1 MPPSMILVLTRPLPA
16 HWPSHSDDAYPG
28 GLVGRTARLF
38 AVPHTAEAPACFD
51 DFYAEFHPRVHRY
64 ALTCFGPAYADEI
77 AQEVLAR
84 ALAAFDEFDVERDPW
99 PWFAVVTR
107 NFGRTLVGRLQ
118 RCLLVQDQVFES
130 VAADVWGD
138 PVRSLEDAE
147 RQRQIAEALA
157 SLTVSQRRVLLLR
170 LEEGLGFDVIG
181 QLLGCS
187 ENAVRQQLHKARVA
201 FSAKFEAC
209 GGRAHGLVPIGAFA
223 SLRRLFRRPDSHL
236 ATAGASG
243 LCAVVASVT
252 LGVGLGLV
260 PSPWGAEA
268 LATTTLPSQPAAAAA
283 LLHASVDSMRTPVVA
298 AEPAAPSVV
307 HAVAA
312 EPQVA
317 LAEGPA
323 RVDVNVGSSPF
334 DQGEYAT
341 LSASVATPAG
351 VVRYEA
357 KVRREAGL
365 SVVCL
370 SGAVTCR

>member
-1 MPPSMILVLTRPLPA
+1 
-16 HWPSHSDDAYPG
+16 
-28 GLVGRTARLF
+28 VGRTARLL
-38 AVPHTAEAPACFD
+38 AVPHDVEAPACFA

-64 ALTCFGPAYADEI
+64 ALACFGPTYADEI
-77 AQEVLAR
+77 AQEVMAR
-84 ALAAFDEFDVERDPW
+84 SLAAFEVFDVERDPW

-118 RCLLVQDQVFES
+118 RCQLVQAQVFES
-130 VAADVWGD
+130 VAADDWGD

-187 ENAVRQQLHKARVA
+187 ENAVRQQLHKARIA
-201 FSAKFEAC
+201 FSTTFEAC
-209 GGRAHGLVPIGAFA
+209 GGRAHALVPIGALA

-236 ATAGASG
+236 AAAGASG

-252 LGVGLGLV
+252 IGVGLGLL
-260 PSPWGAEA
+260 PSPWGTDAA
-268 LATTTLPSQPAAAAA
+268 ATITLPSRPAAAATTV
-283 LLHASVDSMRTPVVA
+283 HASADSMRTPEVA
-298 AEPAAPSVV
+298 GGPVAPSVI
-307 HAVAA
+307 HAVDP

-341 LSASVATPAG
+341 LHVSVATPAG